1 MPSEATPTSSD
12 RGAMEPSYLVERFLD
27 GYRDLARELNV
38 PVTRGSVRG
47 ALALLAQQHR
57 GTAAPKTLT
66 RSGRARRVV
75 APSWATLHVS
85 ERKVSS
91 GRVMMTAV
99 TLPSLSR

>member
-66 RSGRARRVV
+66 RA
-75 APSWATLHVS
+75 AMLEAL
-85 ERKVSS
+85 
-91 GRVMMTAV
+91 TAY
-99 TLPSLSR
+99 LALEG